1 MAEKKAKTYRLSEQ
15 VLQKIEDRDRTL
27 YQHETQYVEAAVL
40 AFEGG
45 KEDRVKEELLE
56 QRIEKLEQEVFG
68 KMEENPKWKGFP
80 TLPEVDA

>member
-15 VLQKIEDRDRTL
+15 VLQKIEERDKTI

-40 AFEGG
+40 AFGEG
-45 KEDRVKEELLE
+45 KKEELLE

-68 KMEENPKWKGFP
+68 KMEENSKWKGFP
-80 TLPEVDA
+80 TLPEVDEVDA